1 MIAVIG
7 LENMVVA
14 HSADATLVCP
24 IDETQKLKELLE
36 RIRSKGDDKFL

>member
-1 MIAVIG
+1 MG

-24 IDETQKLKELLE
+24 INEAHRLKELIE
-36 RIRSKGDDKFL
+36 KIRANGGQKYL